1 MKLATYSAG
10 NGPAVGLVDTENGQ
24 IWPLSGMAGVD
35 AGDMLDVIAR
45 FADIR
50 GAIKPAG
57 DPVALDE
64 VTLLAPIPHPPRNI
78 FCVGKNYYEHAHE
91 FSSSGYDSSAVYGAV
106 PDEPIIFSKVP
117 QSVIGP
123 GAPIDRHAGVTDR
136 LDYEVELAVIIGP
149 GGRGIKK
156 AEAYNHVWGYTIIND
171 MTARDLQGRYR
182 QWLIGKSLDTL
193 CPMGP
198 WAVTADE
205 VDLET
210 MRVTSQVNGEPR
222 QDAAV
227 KDLIFD
233 IPTLIETISAGITM
247 IPGDIISTG
256 TPAGV
261 GIGFDPPRF
270 LQSGDVVR
278 MEITGIGVLENRI
291 AG

>member
-1 MKLATYSAG
+1 MRAPIRRDGSERLMKLATYSSG
-10 NGPAVGLVDTENGQ
+10 GKMVVGLVDPDAGTL
-24 IWPLSGMAGVD
+24 WPLAGMKGVG
-35 AGDMLDVIAR
+35 ALDMVEVIAR
-45 FADIR
+45 FGELRDRIEAGGESLKLAD
-50 GAIKPAG
+50 
-57 DPVALDE
+57 VALE
-64 VTLLAPIPHPPRNI
+64 APIPRPPRNI

-91 FSSSGYDSSAVYGAV
+91 FSSSGYDSSAVHGAV
-106 PDEPIIFSKVP
+106 PDHPIIFSKVP

-123 GAPIDRHAGVTDR
+123 GATIDRHEAITD
-136 LDYEVELAVIIGP
+136 
-149 GGRGIKK
+149 RGIKK
-156 AEAYNHVWGYTIIND
+156 PDAFDHVWGYTIIND

-198 WAVTADE
+198 WAVTAGE
-205 VDLET
+205 VDIAT
-210 MRVTSQVNGEPR
+210 ARVQSRVNGEPR

-233 IPTLIETISAGITM
+233 IPTLIETISAGITL

-270 LQSGDVVR
+270 LQAGDVVR
-278 MEITGIGVLENRI
+278 MEITGIGVLENTI